1 MTYCS
6 LVGITYFAHFLVPYS
21 FMRVKI
27 MLEGV
32 HWPTKVWKINTN
44 FIYSKL
50 HFMDYSQNCFSIEK
64 KGFFFIISRKYHYKR
79 HVTKLRNCAGTKKKS
94 RKRKF
99 FTLKNFL
106 VYPGGSP
113 KWQMPSISWVERECN
128 QEWHFGNTLE
138 FRKYSSSQWPPK
150 VGSDLNHL
158 IFLYK
163 LDKDLSF

>member
-6 LVGITYFAHFLVPYS
+6 LVGSTYFAHFLVPYS

-79 HVTKLRNCAGTKKKS
+79 HVTKLRNCAGTKKNHEKE
-94 RKRKF
+94 
-99 FTLKNFL
+99 NFL
-106 VYPGGSP
+106 
-113 KWQMPSISWVERECN
+113 
-128 QEWHFGNTLE
+128 H
-138 FRKYSSSQWPPK
+138 
-150 VGSDLNHL
+150 
-158 IFLYK
+158 
-163 LDKDLSF
+163 

>member
-1 MTYCS
+1 
-6 LVGITYFAHFLVPYS
+6 
-21 FMRVKI
+21 
-27 MLEGV
+27 
-32 HWPTKVWKINTN
+32 
-44 FIYSKL
+44 
-50 HFMDYSQNCFSIEK
+50 MDYSQNCFSIEK

-99 FTLKNFL
+99 YSTLKNFL

-113 KWQMPSISWVERECN
+113 RWQMPSISWVERECN